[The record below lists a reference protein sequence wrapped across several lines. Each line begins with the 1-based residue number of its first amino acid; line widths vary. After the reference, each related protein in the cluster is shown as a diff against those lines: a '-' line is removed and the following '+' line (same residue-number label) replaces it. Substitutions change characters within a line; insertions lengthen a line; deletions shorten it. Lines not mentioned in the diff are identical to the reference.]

1 MAQRNTYREDE
12 ELEEQI
18 NFRDILRVGKY
29 LKPYMAQVARIL
41 VVVISMS
48 CIVVAVPYL
57 TKIMIDEAIPNKDLG
72 KLGIL
77 AVILAALI
85 VLYEFGLRYR
95 TVAITRVGQLVAQ
108 EASRRLGIPFGI
120 IDLSLAP
127 TPAVGDSVANILEE
141 MGLETC
147 GCCGTTA
154 CLALLNDAVKKGG
167 VMASNHVG
175 GLSGAFIPVSED
187 DGMIHAAECGCL
199 TIEKL
204 EAMTAVCSVGI
215 DMVIIPGDTTPA
227 VISAL
232 IADEAAIGMV
242 NSKTTAVRVI
252 PAIGRK
258 AGEVLDFGGLLGY
271 GPIMPVNQRD
281 PSVFI
286 NRGGRLPAPMQSL
299 KN

>member
-127 TPAVGDSVANILEE
+127 TPAVGDSVGEVLEKI
-141 MGLETC
+141 GLEQV
-147 GCCGTTA
+147 GAPGTTA
-154 CLALLNDAVKKGG
+154 ALAMLNDQVKKGG
-167 VMASNHVG
+167 IMASSYVG

-187 DGMIHAAECGCL
+187 KNMIDAASSGCL

-204 EAMTAVCSVGI
+204 EAMTCVCSVGL
-215 DMVIIPGDTTPA
+215 DMIAIPGDTSAAT
-227 VISAL
+227 ISGM

-242 NSKTTAVRVI
+242 NQKTTAVRVI
-252 PAIGRK
+252 PV
-258 AGEVLDFGGLLGY
+258 AGKGVGEMANFGGLMGY
-271 GPIMPVNQRD
+271 APIMPVNQT
-281 PSVFI
+281 SCEAFVT
-286 NRGGRLPAPMQSL
+286 RGGRIPAPIHSF